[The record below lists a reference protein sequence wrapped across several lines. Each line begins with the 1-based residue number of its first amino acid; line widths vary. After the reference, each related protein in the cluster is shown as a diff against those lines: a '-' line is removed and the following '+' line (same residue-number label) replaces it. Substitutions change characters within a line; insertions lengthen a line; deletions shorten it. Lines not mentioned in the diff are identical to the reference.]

1 MLGGVDGMLV
11 PGGFGY
17 RGIAGKIEAIRYR
30 PRTAECP
37 SSASAWACSAP

>member
-17 RGIAGKIEAIRYR
+17 RGIDGKVEAIRFAR
-30 PRTAECP
+30 ENGRFR